1 MSSYSVMK
9 LFISILLL
17 VIQYSV
23 FGQNFSSAEV
33 SSQSFDDY
41 FQNKNKADYSALFV
55 IPNSNSFSIT
65 NGEEFEVNLK
75 TGKSLVIFLPGNTN
89 VNGEFR
95 LVNNDGTETILDHSS
110 TFPTSEFKELR
121 FYQDGKVVCN
131 YTF

>member
-1 MSSYSVMK
+1 MK
-9 LFISILLL
+9 LIATLFLL
-17 VIQYSV
+17 VLNSIV

-41 FQNKNKADYSALFV
+41 FQNKNKADYSTLFV

-65 NGEEFEVNLK
+65 DGQEFEVNMK
-75 TGKSLVIFLPGNTN
+75 SGKSLVVFLPSNKN
-89 VNGEFR
+89 INGEFR
-95 LVNNDGTETILDHSS
+95 LVKNDGTEIVLDQNS
-110 TFPTSEFKELR
+110 TFPSTEFKELR